1 MTDVLRPARTDEAAA
16 LHALALR
23 SKAHWGYDEA
33 FMTACHDEL
42 AVPGELL
49 AAGRV
54 VVAEDGPGRLLGFAT
69 LDGEPGTER
78 GDERGNEPGTA
89 PGSGGRGELG
99 MLFVDPGAIGRG
111 LGRRLLQHVLAQA
124 RTLGFHTLTIDAD
137 PNAESFYLAMGART
151 IGRTPSGSIPGRELP
166 LMEID
171 VSV

>member
-1 MTDVLRPARTDEAAA
+1 MTAVIRAARSDELAE

-69 LDGEPGTER
+69 LDGEPGNERGTER
-78 GDERGNEPGTA
+78 GTE